1 MKKKSFNIT
10 DVFIILILVLCV
22 AGIAVRAFRL
32 TEAKTEKYHN
42 YRVSFTAQLDRS
54 QLDAINAGASLK
66 DGKKTQ
72 FTLLEGY
79 WITEKE
85 NGIDLS
91 GEFLVYGKVTEAG
104 FETENGR
111 YFKGDTVTVKGD
123 GLYFEAA
130 LTDFEK
136 Q

>member
-1 MKKKSFNIT
+1 MKKKSFNIS
-10 DVFIILILVLCV
+10 DVFIILVLVLCV

-42 YRVSFTAQLDRS
+42 YRVSFTAQLDKS
-54 QLDAINAGASLK
+54 QLDAINAGAVTEDK
-66 DGKKTQ
+66 DKTE
-72 FTLLEGY
+72 FKLLEGY

-91 GEFLVYGKVTEAG
+91 GELLVYGKITEAG

-111 YFKGDTVTVKGD
+111 YFKGDTVTLKGD
-123 GLYFEAA
+123 GLDFEAA
-130 LTDFEK
+130 LTDFVK